1 MSATPDPHT
10 ASHLAL
16 LARLE
21 LVHAS
26 SLLRHAPSS
35 PHANEEKEAI
45 GQEGSFLVPEEEKES
60 VVEGWE
66 EIRDLGRL
74 MGDGLRE
81 GACLIG
87 SRSSSISR

>member
-1 MSATPDPHT
+1 MSTTSDPHT

-21 LVHAS
+21 LLHAS
-26 SLLRHAPSS
+26 SLLRHAPTS
-35 PHANEEKEAI
+35 PHANEEKEAV

-66 EIRDLGRL
+66 EIRDLSRL

-81 GACLIG
+81 GAHTLAGCP
-87 SRSSSISR
+87 SRS